1 MGSRLRILNS
11 KQVKQLQQKLNEQ
24 FGIPIKKLPYVFLES
39 TKGKFFI
46 TNRKLA
52 EIDINKIKV
61 NNLGLYVA
69 AEDKLGVRLTIEGS
83 QLWGKEATK
92 NILEINQEQLQEWF
106 TGKELQ
112 TNQVFNGFVLI
123 KHKKDFLGSGKYTQ
137 GRILNYLGKERYV
150 KFK

>member
-137 GRILNYLGKERYV
+137 GRILNYL
-150 KFK
+150 